1 MKHTFQFARSQN
13 ISLVFSDTLYERQR
27 RRRWSV
33 IHRTFSSN
41 LGEEWSTHP
50 PAYQD
55 SWFMRDTF
63 TAWDKQSKRMWKV
76 LVKENKPIH
85 FMFGNCI
92 CWNFIQNKLS
102 NLTKIVI
109 LQLFSLVS
117 SQMCSLKT
125 TCQNR
130 FKFPY
135 GHCFHICNL
144 YLMET
149 GTQCFKEEDFMSH
162 LFICQMSNGEGK
174 LLNVYKNLAGMMA
187 SSSSSQVWALLHHE
201 LFSFFQLN
209 AGLLLEQLQV
219 GKVKE
224 GLEVRVGR
232 HRHHLLSTSF
242 TLLNLSECLEIF
254 LISWLLSTI
263 K

>member
-1 MKHTFQFARSQN
+1 MKCN
-13 ISLVFSDTLYERQR
+13 PWSLQQQ
-27 RRRWSV
+27 
-33 IHRTFSSN
+33 

-92 CWNFIQNKLS
+92 CWNLS

-135 GHCFHICNL
+135 DHCFHICNL

-162 LFICQMSNGEGK
+162 LFICQMSNGERAVAKCLQK
-174 LLNVYKNLAGMMA
+174 LSWHPPCPLKSGPCCIMSCSL
-187 SSSSSQVWALLHHE
+187 SSSWTLDYY
-201 LFSFFQLN
+201 LN
-209 AGLLLEQLQV
+209 NCRSARWKRGLRF
-219 GKVKE
+219 G
-224 GLEVRVGR
+224 
-232 HRHHLLSTSF
+232 
-242 TLLNLSECLEIF
+242 
-254 LISWLLSTI
+254 
-263 K
+263 

>member
-1 MKHTFQFARSQN
+1 MKCDPW
-13 ISLVFSDTLYERQR
+13 SLQQQ
-27 RRRWSV
+27 
-33 IHRTFSSN
+33 

-55 SWFMRDTF
+55 SWFRRDVF
-63 TAWDKQSKRMWKV
+63 TAWDKQSKRMWEV

-92 CWNFIQNKLS
+92 CWNLS

-149 GTQCFKEEDFMSH
+149 GTQCFKEET
-162 LFICQMSNGEGK
+162 SNGERAVAKCLQK
-174 LLNVYKNLAGMMA
+174 LSWHDGILLVLSSLGVVASWAVLFLPAERWTITGLSLHRLLFCFSGTLFHRPNCVLIIQSCDSSPVVLERLKKVLLANVRAMA
-187 SSSSSQVWALLHHE
+187 I
-201 LFSFFQLN
+201 
-209 AGLLLEQLQV
+209 
-219 GKVKE
+219 
-224 GLEVRVGR
+224 
-232 HRHHLLSTSF
+232 
-242 TLLNLSECLEIF
+242 SEF
-254 LISWLLSTI
+254 
-263 K
+263 

>member
-1 MKHTFQFARSQN
+1 MKCDPS
-13 ISLVFSDTLYERQR
+13 SLQQQ
-27 RRRWSV
+27 
-33 IHRTFSSN
+33 

-55 SWFMRDTF
+55 SWFRRDVF
-63 TAWDKQSKRMWKV
+63 TAWDKQSKRMWEV

-92 CWNFIQNKLS
+92 CWNLS

-135 GHCFHICNL
+135 DHCFHICNL

-162 LFICQMSNGEGK
+162 LFICQMSNGERAVAKCLQK
-174 LLNVYKNLAGMMA
+174 LRWHPPCPLKSGRCCIMSCSL
-187 SSSSSQVWALLHHE
+187 SSSWTLDYY
-201 LFSFFQLN
+201 LN
-209 AGLLLEQLQV
+209 NCRSARWKRGLRF
-219 GKVKE
+219 G
-224 GLEVRVGR
+224 
-232 HRHHLLSTSF
+232 
-242 TLLNLSECLEIF
+242 
-254 LISWLLSTI
+254 
-263 K
+263 

>member
-1 MKHTFQFARSQN
+1 MKCDPS
-13 ISLVFSDTLYERQR
+13 SLQQQ
-27 RRRWSV
+27 
-33 IHRTFSSN
+33 

-55 SWFMRDTF
+55 SWFRRDVF
-63 TAWDKQSKRMWKV
+63 TAWDKQSKRMWEV

-92 CWNFIQNKLS
+92 CWNLS

-117 SQMCSLKT
+117 SQMCSLKI

-135 GHCFHICNL
+135 DHCFHICNL

-149 GTQCFKEEDFMSH
+149 GTQCFKEET
-162 LFICQMSNGEGK
+162 SNGERAVAKCLQK
-174 LLNVYKNLAGMMA
+174 LSWHDGILLVLSSLGVVASWAVLFLPAERWTITWTTAGRQGERGA
-187 SSSSSQVWALLHHE
+187 WGSGRSSSSSSSVHQLHSPQSE
-201 LFSFFQLN
+201 R
-209 AGLLLEQLQV
+209 LLEDLPQWHAFPGYCPL
-219 GKVKE
+219 
-224 GLEVRVGR
+224 
-232 HRHHLLSTSF
+232 
-242 TLLNLSECLEIF
+242 
-254 LISWLLSTI
+254 
-263 K
+263 

>member
-1 MKHTFQFARSQN
+1 MKCDPS
-13 ISLVFSDTLYERQR
+13 SLQQQ
-27 RRRWSV
+27 
-33 IHRTFSSN
+33 

-55 SWFMRDTF
+55 SWFRRDVF

-92 CWNFIQNKLS
+92 CWNLS

-135 GHCFHICNL
+135 DHCFHICNL

-162 LFICQMSNGEGK
+162 LFICQMSNGERAVAKCLQK
-174 LLNVYKNLAGMMA
+174 LSWHPPCPLKSGRCCIMSCSL
-187 SSSSSQVWALLHHE
+187 SSSWTLDYY
-201 LFSFFQLN
+201 LN
-209 AGLLLEQLQV
+209 NCRSARWKRGLRF
-219 GKVKE
+219 G
-224 GLEVRVGR
+224 
-232 HRHHLLSTSF
+232 
-242 TLLNLSECLEIF
+242 
-254 LISWLLSTI
+254 
-263 K
+263 

>member
-1 MKHTFQFARSQN
+1 MKCDPW
-13 ISLVFSDTLYERQR
+13 SLQQQ
-27 RRRWSV
+27 
-33 IHRTFSSN
+33 

-55 SWFMRDTF
+55 SWFRRDVF
-63 TAWDKQSKRMWKV
+63 TAWDKQSKRMWEV

-85 FMFGNCI
+85 FMFGNAFVEI
-92 CWNFIQNKLS
+92 LS
-102 NLTKIVI
+102 RMNCLIWPKIVI

-135 GHCFHICNL
+135 DHCFHICNL

-162 LFICQMSNGEGK
+162 LFISQMSNGERAVAKCLQK
-174 LLNVYKNLAGMMA
+174 LSWHPPCPLKSGRCCIMSCSL
-187 SSSSSQVWALLHHE
+187 SSSWTLDYY
-201 LFSFFQLN
+201 LN
-209 AGLLLEQLQV
+209 NCRSARWKRGLRF
-219 GKVKE
+219 G
-224 GLEVRVGR
+224 
-232 HRHHLLSTSF
+232 
-242 TLLNLSECLEIF
+242 
-254 LISWLLSTI
+254 
-263 K
+263 

>member
-149 GTQCFKEEDFMSH
+149 GTQCFKEET
-162 LFICQMSNGEGK
+162 SNGERAVAKCLQKFSWHPPCPLKSGRCCIMSCS
-174 LLNVYKNLAGMMA
+174 L
-187 SSSSSQVWALLHHE
+187 SSSWTLDYYLNNCRSARWKRGLRFWLVVIVIIFCPPASLSSIWANAWRSS
-201 LFSFFQLN
+201 SFPGYCPL
-209 AGLLLEQLQV
+209 
-219 GKVKE
+219 
-224 GLEVRVGR
+224 
-232 HRHHLLSTSF
+232 
-242 TLLNLSECLEIF
+242 
-254 LISWLLSTI
+254 
-263 K
+263 

>member
-1 MKHTFQFARSQN
+1 MKCDPS
-13 ISLVFSDTLYERQR
+13 SLQQQ
-27 RRRWSV
+27 
-33 IHRTFSSN
+33 

-55 SWFMRDTF
+55 SWFRRDVF
-63 TAWDKQSKRMWKV
+63 TAWDKQSKRMWEV

-85 FMFGNCI
+85 FMFGNAFVEI
-92 CWNFIQNKLS
+92 LS
-102 NLTKIVI
+102 RMNCLIWPKIVI

-135 GHCFHICNL
+135 DHCFHICNL

-162 LFICQMSNGEGK
+162 LFICQMSNGERAVAKCLQK
-174 LLNVYKNLAGMMA
+174 LRWHPPCPLKSGRCCIMSCSL
-187 SSSSSQVWALLHHE
+187 SSSWTLDYY
-201 LFSFFQLN
+201 LN
-209 AGLLLEQLQV
+209 NCRSARWKRGLRF
-219 GKVKE
+219 G
-224 GLEVRVGR
+224 
-232 HRHHLLSTSF
+232 
-242 TLLNLSECLEIF
+242 
-254 LISWLLSTI
+254 
-263 K
+263 

>member
-1 MKHTFQFARSQN
+1 
-13 ISLVFSDTLYERQR
+13 
-27 RRRWSV
+27 
-33 IHRTFSSN
+33 
-41 LGEEWSTHP
+41 
-50 PAYQD
+50 
-55 SWFMRDTF
+55 MRDTF

-102 NLTKIVI
+102 NLTKIGI

-162 LFICQMSNGEGK
+162 LFICQMSNGERAVAKCLQK
-174 LLNVYKNLAGMMA
+174 LSWHPPCPLKSGRCCIMSCSL
-187 SSSSSQVWALLHHE
+187 SSSWTLDYY
-201 LFSFFQLN
+201 LN
-209 AGLLLEQLQV
+209 NCRSARWKRGLRF
-219 GKVKE
+219 G
-224 GLEVRVGR
+224 
-232 HRHHLLSTSF
+232 
-242 TLLNLSECLEIF
+242 
-254 LISWLLSTI
+254 
-263 K
+263 

>member
-1 MKHTFQFARSQN
+1 MKCDPW
-13 ISLVFSDTLYERQR
+13 SLQQQ
-27 RRRWSV
+27 
-33 IHRTFSSN
+33 

-55 SWFMRDTF
+55 SWFRRDVF
-63 TAWDKQSKRMWKV
+63 TAWDKQSKRMWEV

-85 FMFGNCI
+85 FMFGNAFVEI
-92 CWNFIQNKLS
+92 LS
-102 NLTKIVI
+102 RMNCLIWPKIVI

-135 GHCFHICNL
+135 DHCFHICNL

-162 LFICQMSNGEGK
+162 LFICQMSNGERAVAKCLQKFSWHPPCPLKSGRCCIMSCS
-174 LLNVYKNLAGMMA
+174 L
-187 SSSSSQVWALLHHE
+187 SSSWTLDYY
-201 LFSFFQLN
+201 LN
-209 AGLLLEQLQV
+209 NCRSARWKRGLRF
-219 GKVKE
+219 G
-224 GLEVRVGR
+224 
-232 HRHHLLSTSF
+232 
-242 TLLNLSECLEIF
+242 
-254 LISWLLSTI
+254 
-263 K
+263 

>member
-1 MKHTFQFARSQN
+1 MKCDPW
-13 ISLVFSDTLYERQR
+13 SLQQQ
-27 RRRWSV
+27 
-33 IHRTFSSN
+33 

-55 SWFMRDTF
+55 SWFMRDVF

-85 FMFGNCI
+85 FMFGNAFVEI
-92 CWNFIQNKLS
+92 LS
-102 NLTKIVI
+102 RMNCLIWPKIVI

-135 GHCFHICNL
+135 DHCFHICNL

-162 LFICQMSNGEGK
+162 LFICQMSNGERAVAKCLQKFSWHPPCPLKSGRCCIMSCS
-174 LLNVYKNLAGMMA
+174 L
-187 SSSSSQVWALLHHE
+187 SSSWTLDYY
-201 LFSFFQLN
+201 LN
-209 AGLLLEQLQV
+209 NCRSARWKRGLRF
-219 GKVKE
+219 G
-224 GLEVRVGR
+224 
-232 HRHHLLSTSF
+232 
-242 TLLNLSECLEIF
+242 
-254 LISWLLSTI
+254 
-263 K
+263 

>member
-1 MKHTFQFARSQN
+1 MKCDPW
-13 ISLVFSDTLYERQR
+13 SLQQQ
-27 RRRWSV
+27 
-33 IHRTFSSN
+33 

-55 SWFMRDTF
+55 SWFRRDVF
-63 TAWDKQSKRMWKV
+63 TAWDKQSKRMWEV

-85 FMFGNCI
+85 FMFGNAFVEI
-92 CWNFIQNKLS
+92 LS
-102 NLTKIVI
+102 RMNCLIWPKIVI

-135 GHCFHICNL
+135 DHCFHICNL

-162 LFICQMSNGEGK
+162 LFICQMSNGERAVAKCLQK
-174 LLNVYKNLAGMMA
+174 LSWHPPCPLKSGRCCIMSCSL
-187 SSSSSQVWALLHHE
+187 SSSWTLDYY
-201 LFSFFQLN
+201 LN
-209 AGLLLEQLQV
+209 NCRSARWKRGL
-219 GKVKE
+219 
-224 GLEVRVGR
+224 RFR
-232 HRHHLLSTSF
+232 
-242 TLLNLSECLEIF
+242 
-254 LISWLLSTI
+254 
-263 K
+263 

>member
-1 MKHTFQFARSQN
+1 MKCDPS
-13 ISLVFSDTLYERQR
+13 SLQQQ
-27 RRRWSV
+27 
-33 IHRTFSSN
+33 

-55 SWFMRDTF
+55 SWFRRDVF
-63 TAWDKQSKRMWKV
+63 TAWDKQSKRMWEV

-85 FMFGNCI
+85 FMFGNAFVDI
-92 CWNFIQNKLS
+92 LS
-102 NLTKIVI
+102 RMNCLIWPKIVI

-135 GHCFHICNL
+135 DHCFHICNL

-162 LFICQMSNGEGK
+162 LFICQMSNGERAVAKCLQK
-174 LLNVYKNLAGMMA
+174 LSWHPPCPLKSGRCCIMSCSL
-187 SSSSSQVWALLHHE
+187 SSSWTLDYY
-201 LFSFFQLN
+201 LN
-209 AGLLLEQLQV
+209 NCRSARWKRGLRF
-219 GKVKE
+219 G
-224 GLEVRVGR
+224 
-232 HRHHLLSTSF
+232 
-242 TLLNLSECLEIF
+242 
-254 LISWLLSTI
+254 
-263 K
+263 

>member
-1 MKHTFQFARSQN
+1 MKCN
-13 ISLVFSDTLYERQR
+13 PWSLQQQ
-27 RRRWSV
+27 
-33 IHRTFSSN
+33 

-55 SWFMRDTF
+55 SWFRRDVF
-63 TAWDKQSKRMWKV
+63 TAWDKQSKRMWEV

-85 FMFGNCI
+85 FMFGNAFVEI
-92 CWNFIQNKLS
+92 LS
-102 NLTKIVI
+102 RMNCLIWPKIVI

-135 GHCFHICNL
+135 DHCFHICNL

-162 LFICQMSNGEGK
+162 LFICQMSNGERAVAKCLQK
-174 LLNVYKNLAGMMA
+174 LSWHPPCPLKSGRCCIMSCSL
-187 SSSSSQVWALLHHE
+187 SSSWTLDYY
-201 LFSFFQLN
+201 LN
-209 AGLLLEQLQV
+209 NCRSARWKRGLRF
-219 GKVKE
+219 G
-224 GLEVRVGR
+224 
-232 HRHHLLSTSF
+232 
-242 TLLNLSECLEIF
+242 
-254 LISWLLSTI
+254 
-263 K
+263 

>member
-1 MKHTFQFARSQN
+1 MKCN
-13 ISLVFSDTLYERQR
+13 PWSLQQQ
-27 RRRWSV
+27 
-33 IHRTFSSN
+33 

-55 SWFMRDTF
+55 SWFRRDVF
-63 TAWDKQSKRMWKV
+63 TAWDKQSKRMWEV

-85 FMFGNCI
+85 FMFGNAFVEI
-92 CWNFIQNKLS
+92 LS
-102 NLTKIVI
+102 RMNCLIWPKIVI

-135 GHCFHICNL
+135 DHCFHICNL

-162 LFICQMSNGEGK
+162 LFICQMSNGERAVAKCLQK
-174 LLNVYKNLAGMMA
+174 LRWHPPCPLKSGRCCIMSCSL
-187 SSSSSQVWALLHHE
+187 SSSWTLDYY
-201 LFSFFQLN
+201 LN
-209 AGLLLEQLQV
+209 NCRSARWKRGLRF
-219 GKVKE
+219 G
-224 GLEVRVGR
+224 
-232 HRHHLLSTSF
+232 
-242 TLLNLSECLEIF
+242 
-254 LISWLLSTI
+254 
-263 K
+263 

>member
-1 MKHTFQFARSQN
+1 MKCDPW
-13 ISLVFSDTLYERQR
+13 SLQQQ
-27 RRRWSV
+27 
-33 IHRTFSSN
+33 

-55 SWFMRDTF
+55 SWFRRDVF
-63 TAWDKQSKRMWKV
+63 TAWDKQSKRMWEV

-85 FMFGNCI
+85 FMFGNAFVEI
-92 CWNFIQNKLS
+92 LS
-102 NLTKIVI
+102 RMNCLIWPKIVI

-135 GHCFHICNL
+135 DHCFHICNL

-162 LFICQMSNGEGK
+162 LFICQMSNGERAVAKCLQK
-174 LLNVYKNLAGMMA
+174 LSWHPPCPLKSGRCCIMSCSLSSRWTLDYYLNNCRSARWKR
-187 SSSSSQVWALLHHE
+187 
-201 LFSFFQLN
+201 
-209 AGLLLEQLQV
+209 GLRF
-219 GKVKE
+219 G
-224 GLEVRVGR
+224 
-232 HRHHLLSTSF
+232 
-242 TLLNLSECLEIF
+242 
-254 LISWLLSTI
+254 
-263 K
+263 

>member
-1 MKHTFQFARSQN
+1 MKCDPS
-13 ISLVFSDTLYERQR
+13 SLQQQ
-27 RRRWSV
+27 
-33 IHRTFSSN
+33 

-92 CWNFIQNKLS
+92 CWNLS

-135 GHCFHICNL
+135 DHCFHICNL

-162 LFICQMSNGEGK
+162 LFICQMSNGERAVAKCLQK
-174 LLNVYKNLAGMMA
+174 LRWHPPCPLKSGRCCIMMM
-187 SSSSSQVWALLHHE
+187 LG
-201 LFSFFQLN
+201 LFF
-209 AGLLLEQLQV
+209 AARE
-219 GKVKE
+219 
-224 GLEVRVGR
+224 
-232 HRHHLLSTSF
+232 
-242 TLLNLSECLEIF
+242 
-254 LISWLLSTI
+254 SWT
-263 K
+263 KTNKQRF

>member
-13 ISLVFSDTLYERQR
+13 IFWVFSDTLYERQR
-27 RRRWSV
+27 RRWSA

-55 SWFMRDTF
+55 SWFRRDVF
-63 TAWDKQSKRMWKV
+63 TAWDKQSKRMWEV

-92 CWNFIQNKLS
+92 CWNLS

-130 FKFPY
+130 FKFP
-135 GHCFHICNL
+135 L
-144 YLMET
+144 WPLL
-149 GTQCFKEEDFMSH
+149 SH
-162 LFICQMSNGEGK
+162 LQSLFNGDRDAMFQRRRFYVAFIHLSN
-174 LLNVYKNLAGMMA
+174 
-187 SSSSSQVWALLHHE
+187 
-201 LFSFFQLN
+201 
-209 AGLLLEQLQV
+209 
-219 GKVKE
+219 VKWWK
-224 GLEVRVGR
+224 G
-232 HRHHLLSTSF
+232 S
-242 TLLNLSECLEIF
+242 C
-254 LISWLLSTI
+254 
-263 K
+263 

>member
-1 MKHTFQFARSQN
+1 MKCDPW
-13 ISLVFSDTLYERQR
+13 SLQQQ
-27 RRRWSV
+27 
-33 IHRTFSSN
+33 

-55 SWFMRDTF
+55 SWFRRDVF
-63 TAWDKQSKRMWKV
+63 TAWDKQSKRMWEV

-85 FMFGNCI
+85 FMFGNAFVEI
-92 CWNFIQNKLS
+92 LS
-102 NLTKIVI
+102 RMNCLIWPKIVI

-135 GHCFHICNL
+135 DHCFHICNL

-162 LFICQMSNGEGK
+162 LFICQMSNGERAVAKCLQK
-174 LLNVYKNLAGMMA
+174 LSWHPPCPLKSGRFCIMSCSL
-187 SSSSSQVWALLHHE
+187 SSSWTLDYY
-201 LFSFFQLN
+201 LN
-209 AGLLLEQLQV
+209 NCRSARWKRGLRF
-219 GKVKE
+219 G
-224 GLEVRVGR
+224 
-232 HRHHLLSTSF
+232 
-242 TLLNLSECLEIF
+242 
-254 LISWLLSTI
+254 
-263 K
+263 

>member
-13 ISLVFSDTLYERQR
+13 IFWVFSDTLYERQR
-27 RRRWSV
+27 RRWSA
-33 IHRTFSSN
+33 IHGAFSSN
-41 LGEEWSTHP
+41 LGKSD
-50 PAYQD
+50 Q
-55 SWFMRDTF
+55 
-63 TAWDKQSKRMWKV
+63 
-76 LVKENKPIH
+76 PIH
-85 FMFGNCI
+85 QPIRTPDSGETSSQLETSNRRECEKCSLKKINQFILCLAIAFVEILSRMNCLI
-92 CWNFIQNKLS
+92 WP
-102 NLTKIVI
+102 KIVI

-135 GHCFHICNL
+135 DHCFHICNL

-162 LFICQMSNGEGK
+162 LFICQMSNGERAVAKCLQK
-174 LLNVYKNLAGMMA
+174 LSWHPPCPLKFGLCCIMSCSL
-187 SSSSSQVWALLHHE
+187 SSSWM
-201 LFSFFQLN
+201 
-209 AGLLLEQLQV
+209 GKV

-224 GLEVRVGR
+224 GLEVQVGR

-242 TLLNLSECLEIF
+242 TLLNLSDCLEIF
-254 LISWLLSTI
+254 LSGMHFLVLLSTI

>member
-1 MKHTFQFARSQN
+1 MKCDPS
-13 ISLVFSDTLYERQR
+13 SLQQQ
-27 RRRWSV
+27 
-33 IHRTFSSN
+33 

-55 SWFMRDTF
+55 SWFMRDVF
-63 TAWDKQSKRMWKV
+63 TAWDKHSKRMWEV

-92 CWNFIQNKLS
+92 CWNLS

-149 GTQCFKEEDFMSH
+149 GTQCFKEET
-162 LFICQMSNGEGK
+162 SNGERAVAKCLQK
-174 LLNVYKNLAGMMA
+174 LSWHPPCPLKSGRCCIMSCSL
-187 SSSSSQVWALLHHE
+187 SSSWTLDYY
-201 LFSFFQLN
+201 LN
-209 AGLLLEQLQV
+209 NCRSARWKRGLRF
-219 GKVKE
+219 G
-224 GLEVRVGR
+224 
-232 HRHHLLSTSF
+232 
-242 TLLNLSECLEIF
+242 
-254 LISWLLSTI
+254 
-263 K
+263 